1 MSPFYVGGIGL
12 NKQKVV
18 RTYPKG
24 LTNPTTALNEALENG
39 WKVVMSNP
47 FDCGNGQK
55 GTEYILEK

>member
-1 MSPFYVGGIGL
+1 M
-12 NKQKVV
+12 KQQKVV

-24 LTNPTTALNEALENG
+24 WTNPTTALNESLKDG
-39 WKVVMSNP
+39 WKVIMSNP